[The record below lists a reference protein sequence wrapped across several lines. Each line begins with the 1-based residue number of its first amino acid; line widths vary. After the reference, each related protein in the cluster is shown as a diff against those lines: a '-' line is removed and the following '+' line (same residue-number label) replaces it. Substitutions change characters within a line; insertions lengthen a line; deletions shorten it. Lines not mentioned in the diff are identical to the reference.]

1 MESND
6 QEPTPDP
13 TPIQDFIFVRELSEV
28 YLLLDHISGRWDKSL
43 YRGEPDQ
50 PERRDPKWIETICK
64 IGWPVQGTKVE
75 IADQAAVLLRAK
87 DRLNAVAK
95 PATGATVAFTLMVVG
110 EDRAE
115 TSWWRRLFSPREVN
129 PDHGREPAHVAGGG
143 FTRPPTRLS
152 LARTAFPGLV
162 TTAARFERRIK
173 RIVGGLLVWLVATCL
188 LSWHVAAGSLILTRL
203 DQVKAQGRDIAR
215 DIVAAEISGSGAAPG
230 AAPLLVATGS
240 AQAQAQTQVLVRLCE
255 RSQFLKPAS
264 VNDSGAVQRFN
275 TVQEIHLC
283 DALRENERERATI
296 GANLDSLVQRW
307 SWLRFGRGRS
317 EGPQWRA
324 RDDRTAAWAEDE
336 ESMRILTQ
344 LMANSVL
351 PLCYGILGAGAAV
364 VRDLWAKMR
373 ESTLSPR
380 DYPLALGQLSL
391 GAVIGA
397 CIGLFITPA
406 GTSGQPDGLFAGV
419 ALTGSALSFI
429 AGFGVEGV
437 FVALESLVRRVFNMP
452 PAAARY

>member
-1 MESND
+1 MDSKD
-6 QEPTPDP
+6 SEPGNGEGH
-13 TPIQDFIFVRELSEV
+13 IQDFIFVRELSEV

-43 YRGEPDQ
+43 YRAQPDQ
-50 PERRDPKWIETICK
+50 PERRDPNWIETICK

-75 IADQAAVLLRAK
+75 VADQAAVLLRAK
-87 DRLNAVAK
+87 DRLNAVAR

-110 EDRAE
+110 EDRAD
-115 TSWWRRLFSPREVN
+115 TSWWRKLFSPREAR
-129 PDHGREPAHVAGGG
+129 PDAVREPAHDSNGA
-143 FTRPPTRLS
+143 FARPPTRLS
-152 LARTAFPGLV
+152 LARTAFPGLL

-173 RIVGGLLVWLVATCL
+173 TIVWMLFAWLIVTCMLSWNVTVGGV
-188 LSWHVAAGSLILTRL
+188 ILTHL
-203 DQVKAQGRDIAR
+203 DKVNAQGRDIAKQ
-215 DIVAAEISGSGAAPG
+215 IVTAEISGADRAGAAG
-230 AAPLLVATGS
+230 TLLVA
-240 AQAQAQTQVLVRLCE
+240 ARADDRQLLVRLCE
-255 RSQFLKPAS
+255 RPLFLTPVSANGNRS
-264 VNDSGAVQRFN
+264 VQRFN
-275 TVQEIHLC
+275 TVEEIHLC
-283 DALRENERERATI
+283 DALRENQRERATI
-296 GANLDSLVQRW
+296 SANLASLVSRW
-307 SWLRFGRGRS
+307 SWLRLGLDR
-317 EGPQWRA
+317 GPQLRSQEEKA
-324 RDDRTAAWAEDE
+324 GEDE
-336 ESMRILTQ
+336 EWIRILTQ

-397 CIGLFITPA
+397 CIGLFISPA
-406 GTSGQPDGLFAGV
+406 GATADGLFAGV

-452 PAAARY
+452 PAAEKR

>member
-1 MESND
+1 MASND
-6 QEPTPDP
+6 NSPGNGATH
-13 TPIQDFIFVRELSEV
+13 IQDFIFVRELSEV

-43 YRGEPDQ
+43 YRGQPDQ

-64 IGWPVQGTKVE
+64 IGWPVHGTRVE
-75 IADQAAVLLRAK
+75 LADQAAVLLRAK

-110 EDRAE
+110 EDRAH
-115 TSWWRRLFSPREVN
+115 TSWWRRLFAPRVVYA
-129 PDHGREPAHVAGGG
+129 DSGREPAHGPDGRFAH
-143 FTRPPTRLS
+143 PPTRLS

-162 TTAARFERRIK
+162 TTAARFERRI
-173 RIVGGLLVWLVATCL
+173 RTIVWTLFGWLIVTCV
-188 LSWHVAAGSLILTRL
+188 LSWNVSAGSLMLTHL
-203 DQVKAQGRDIAR
+203 DKVAAQGREIAR
-215 DIVAAEISGSGAAPG
+215 AIVAAEISGSAAAP
-230 AAPLLVATGS
+230 AQPEAPMLMPALAG
-240 AQAQAQTQVLVRLCE
+240 QRGHLVRLCE
-255 RSQFLKPAS
+255 RAPLSEAGQSLA
-264 VNDSGAVQRFN
+264 QRYH

-283 DALRENERERATI
+283 DALRENEREHATI
-296 GANLDSLVQRW
+296 SAHLASLVGRW
-307 SWLRFGRGRS
+307 SWLGMGRAAAQ
-317 EGPQWRA
+317 GPQLRA
-324 RDDRTAAWAEDE
+324 RDDLAARDNE
-336 ESMRILTQ
+336 ESIRIVTP

-406 GTSGQPDGLFAGV
+406 GASGAPDGLFAGV
-419 ALTGSALSFI
+419 ALTGSALSFV

-437 FVALESLVRRVFNMP
+437 FVALEGLVRRVFNLP
-452 PAAARY
+452 PAAEKRT

>member
-1 MESND
+1 MDSKPSNSS
-6 QEPTPDP
+6 EPASDP

-64 IGWPVQGTKVE
+64 IGWPVHGTKVE
-75 IADQAAVLLRAK
+75 MADQAAVLLRAK

-115 TSWWRRLFSPREVN
+115 TSWWRRLFSPRVRN
-129 PDHGREPAHVAGGG
+129 HDYGREPSHGPGGG

-173 RIVGGLLVWLVATCL
+173 TIVGVLILWLGVTCL
-188 LSWHVAAGSLILTRL
+188 MSWHVTAGSLILTHL
-203 DQVKAQGRDIAR
+203 DQVKAQGRAIAGDI
-215 DIVAAEISGSGAAPG
+215 IAAEISGSGAARQAGPMLVSAAG
-230 AAPLLVATGS
+230 ADE
-240 AQAQAQTQVLVRLCE
+240 TQLLVRLCE
-255 RSQFLKPAS
+255 RAQFIKPAS
-264 VNDSGAVQRFN
+264 ANGGGAVQRFH

-296 GANLDSLVQRW
+296 GANLDSLVKRV
-307 SWLRFGRGRS
+307 SWLRAARTGPA
-317 EGPQWRA
+317 GPQWRDHGDKRA
-324 RDDRTAAWAEDE
+324 DLAEDE
-336 ESMRILTQ
+336 ESARIMTQ

-397 CIGLFITPA
+397 CIGLFISPA
-406 GTSGQPDGLFAGV
+406 GAAGQPDGLFAGV

-437 FVALESLVRRVFNMP
+437 FVALEGLVRRVFNLP
-452 PAAARY
+452 PAAEKR

>member
-1 MESND
+1 MDSNGN
-6 QEPTPDP
+6 EPPGEP

-43 YRGEPDQ
+43 YRAEPDQ

-64 IGWPVQGTKVE
+64 IGWPVHGTKVE
-75 IADQAAVLLRAK
+75 MADQAAVLLRAK

-115 TSWWRRLFSPREVN
+115 TSWWQKLFSPREVN
-129 PDHGREPAHVAGGG
+129 PDNGREPAHKAGGG

-173 RIVGGLLVWLVATCL
+173 TIVKVLIGWLVLTCL
-188 LSWHVAAGSLILTRL
+188 LSWHVTAGSLILTHL
-203 DQVKAQGRDIAR
+203 DQVKAQGRDIAKA
-215 DIVAAEISGSGAAPG
+215 IVAAEISGSGARPLAG
-230 AAPLLVATGS
+230 PLLVGASTDA
-240 AQAQAQTQVLVRLCE
+240 AQLLVRLCE
-255 RSQFLKPAS
+255 RSQFLKPAAA
-264 VNDSGAVQRFN
+264 NGSGNVQRFN
-275 TVQEIHLC
+275 TIQEIHLC
-283 DALRENERERATI
+283 DALRDNERERAMI
-296 GANLDSLVQRW
+296 GANLDSLVSRW
-307 SWLRFGRGRS
+307 SWLRMGRGATH
-317 EGPQWRA
+317 GPQWSA
-324 RDDRTAAWAEDE
+324 RDEKAAERAEDE
-336 ESMRILTQ
+336 ESVRILTQ

-406 GTSGQPDGLFAGV
+406 GATGQPDGLFAGV

-437 FVALESLVRRVFNMP
+437 FVALEGLVRRVFNLP
-452 PAAARY
+452 PAAGKH